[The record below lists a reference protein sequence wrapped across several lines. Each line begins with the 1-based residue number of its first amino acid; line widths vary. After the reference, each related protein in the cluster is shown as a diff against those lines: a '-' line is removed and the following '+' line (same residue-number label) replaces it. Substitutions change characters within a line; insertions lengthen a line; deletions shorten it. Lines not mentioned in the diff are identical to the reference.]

1 MAVTDAIQL
10 ETAAY
15 PALVAFD
22 SLWINHEEEGTLTR
36 LSLVSHSSLTR
47 LSLADLGARGAL
59 GGGAASEVGRHG
71 RRQVEER
78 GQVHALSLRP
88 CLGERW

>member
-22 SLWINHEEEGTLTR
+22 SLWINHEEEGT
-36 LSLVSHSSLTR
+36 LTR

-88 CLGERW
+88 GLGERW